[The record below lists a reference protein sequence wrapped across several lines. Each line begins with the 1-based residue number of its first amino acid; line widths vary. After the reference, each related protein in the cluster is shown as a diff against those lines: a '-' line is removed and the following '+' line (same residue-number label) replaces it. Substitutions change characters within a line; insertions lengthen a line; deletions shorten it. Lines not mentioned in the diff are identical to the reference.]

1 MAFKRVRSLKGNSDI
16 QELLEDDTKETN
28 NGIYVE
34 TVGLPVAEEVQKIV
48 LKETAEPG
56 LIQSFLFKKDIV
68 KTKKEENKTSRNQ
81 KSLKRVKSKV
91 FTQVFNPDQ

>member
-16 QELLEDDTKETN
+16 QELLEDDTTN